1 MASYDFW
8 GVRFLNKFNGMGVFV
23 IYDNKED
30 KFFIPSSRFEKKT
43 IFL

>member
-8 GVRFLNKFNGMGVFV
+8 GVGCLNKFNGMWAFV

-30 KFFIPSSRFEKKT
+30 KFFIFKW
-43 IFL
+43 